1 LFYTGLLFIAK
12 ENTAKKIAYIGLPFA
27 LLTAVYT
34 AVHIARA
41 PDKLLWHSTLMP
53 VLFVNGAIISGIALV
68 ILFSANARNAELF
81 SKLGKLLAWLVV
93 VELCLVLLEFLML
106 LNGGTESIA
115 VALSL
120 VSGKIGVLFLGIEIV
135 IGAVVPV
142 AILLRAKPNA
152 SLQIFASL
160 LILIGIFTM
169 RYVVVVGG
177 QLIS

>member
-1 LFYTGLLFIAK
+1 
-12 ENTAKKIAYIGLPFA
+12 
-27 LLTAVYT
+27 YT

-53 VLFVNGAIISGIALV
+53 ILFVNGAIISGIALV
-68 ILFSANARNAELF
+68 ILFSANAQNAELF
-81 SKLGKLLAWLVV
+81 SKLGKLLAWMVV
-93 VELCLVLLEFLML
+93 VELCMVLLEVLML

-115 VALSL
+115 VARSL
-120 VSGKIGVLFLGIEIV
+120 VSGEIGFLWSLVSGEIGFLFLGVEIV

-152 SLQIFASL
+152 LLQIVASI

-169 RYVVVVGG
+169 RYVIVVGG